1 MDKTY
6 NHINWDLLLYMP
18 ERCGFGTKWRTWI
31 YYCIST
37 THFFVLVNGMPKDF
51 FKSSQGL
58 RQNDLLSMLL
68 FVFVTRDFTKMI
80 LRVVEGGSI
89 SEFFVGEAHMSL
101 IYISY
106 LLFAKDSLIYCEAN
120 LDQIRILKALLLCFE
135 AISSL
140 KVKLV
145 KSKIIPIGD
154 VNNVE
159 RLDDTLGCKI
169 LYSYLIYLMHYL
181 SYIFC

>member
-1 MDKTY
+1 
-6 NHINWDLLLYMP
+6 
-18 ERCGFGTKWRTWI
+18 
-31 YYCIST
+31 
-37 THFFVLVNGMPKDF
+37 
-51 FKSSQGL
+51 
-58 RQNDLLSMLL
+58 
-68 FVFVTRDFTKMI
+68 MI
-80 LRVVEGGSI
+80 LGVVEGGSI
-89 SEFFVGEAHMSL
+89 SEFFVGETHMSL

-120 LDQIRILKALLLCFE
+120 LDQIRVLKSLLLCFE

-154 VNNVE
+154 VISVE

-181 SYIFC
+181 SHIFCSEN